1 LTAGLEVD
9 GRPRRVKPSPFFRP
23 ALPIRRSQW
32 HREVAAKLFCEID
45 RYTGVHT
52 ALSVQ
57 ELGMVIERHDRPM
70 PNAWMNIKTAAA
82 VTPERNEL
90 LRCHVVPRQ
99 SERHD
104 KTLAMQRIEQ
114 LTAIGMVIGAPDQ
127 RLLPP
132 FRGAVGGRLFRPIAP
147 GEEVAVAY
155 GVVAGVKGLAFPP
168 ELEHSFGDA
177 SLIARVLVD
186 RSPA

>member
-1 LTAGLEVD
+1 MAGPD
-9 GRPRRVKPSPFFRP
+9 ASSQRRFSRP
-23 ALPIRRSQW
+23 ALPIRRSPR
-32 HREVAAKLFCEID
+32 HRELASELFCEID

-70 PNAWMNIKTAAA
+70 PNAWMNIKPAAA

-90 LRCHVVPRQ
+90 IRCHVVPRQ

-114 LTAIGMVIGAPDQ
+114 LAAIGMVIGTPDQ
-127 RLLPP
+127 RLLPL

-147 GEEVAVAY
+147 GEQVAVAAY
-155 GVVAGVKGLAFPP
+155 SVVPSVKGLAFPP

-177 SLIARVLVD
+177 SL
-186 RSPA
+186 